1 MAFPVMSMP
10 ADDTRSSAFLH
21 HLQYEK
27 RFSVHTLRAYGEDLR
42 QFLSFLST
50 QYVLTDPALVRP
62 VHVRSWM
69 ADLSQR
75 GLQARSVNR
84 KLSCV
89 RSYYAHGRR
98 SGVFRQ
104 DPCRDIRLLKVPRR
118 LPSHVEASGMLR
130 WLEAAEF
137 PGGMAGATERIL
149 LEVLYG
155 AGLRIGELLQLRAR
169 HIDMD
174 TSTLRVLGKGGKERV
189 IPLGPRLLG
198 LLRAYLE
205 CKAVAGLTGEW
216 LIEKAGGAPMHP
228 RTAYGI
234 VRRHLSSVTTSE
246 RRGPHV
252 LRHSFATHLTD
263 RGADLGA
270 VRDLLGHSSLAAT
283 QVYTHTS
290 IAKLLEVHRK
300 AHPKGSADGAGA

>member
-1 MAFPVMSMP
+1 
-10 ADDTRSSAFLH
+10 
-21 HLQYEK
+21 
-27 RFSVHTLRAYGEDLR
+27 
-42 QFLSFLST
+42 
-50 QYVLTDPALVRP
+50 
-62 VHVRSWM
+62 
-69 ADLSQR
+69 
-75 GLQARSVNR
+75 
-84 KLSCV
+84 
-89 RSYYAHGRR
+89 
-98 SGVFRQ
+98 
-104 DPCRDIRLLKVPRR
+104 
-118 LPSHVEASGMLR
+118 
-130 WLEAAEF
+130 
-137 PGGMAGATERIL
+137 MAGATERIL

-169 HIDMD
+169 HIDMA

-205 CKAVAGLTGEW
+205 CKAAAGLTGEW

-300 AHPKGSADGAGA
+300 AHPKGSADGAEA

>member
-1 MAFPVMSMP
+1 MPVTV
-10 ADDTRSSAFLH
+10 DDIRSSAFLH
-21 HLQYEK
+21 HLRFEK

-42 QFLSFLST
+42 QFLSYLSD
-50 QYVLTDPALVRP
+50 QYDLTDLASVRP

-69 ADLSQR
+69 ADLSRR

-89 RSYYAHGRR
+89 RSFYAHGCR
-98 SGVFRQ
+98 SGVFRL

-118 LPSHVEASGMLR
+118 LPSHVEESGILR
-130 WLEAAEF
+130 WLEAAGF
-137 PGGMAGATERIL
+137 PDDMAGATERIL
-149 LEVLYG
+149 MEVLYG
-155 AGLRIGELLQLRAR
+155 AGLRIGELLQLRVR
-169 HIDMD
+169 HIDLA

-189 IPLGPRLLG
+189 IPVGPRLTG

-205 CKAVAGLTGEW
+205 RKAEAGLTGEW
-216 LIEKAGGAPMHP
+216 LVERPGGGPMHH

-234 VRRHLSSVTTSE
+234 VKRNLSSVTTSE

-290 IAKLLEVHRK
+290 IAKLLDVHRR
-300 AHPKGSADGAGA
+300 AHPKGAGDGAGA